1 MKKSILVLSML
12 IGFSAI
18 IFNSCSKSDTP
29 ATPVVT
35 VAPPAVAGS
44 WSRSNGTAIFSLVL
58 NNDYSYSSSMSG
70 APIESGTY
78 AIADTSITFNSTAGS
93 SGCIGKPGKYGYTI
107 IGTVLRFKMMS
118 DSCVARY
125 AGVIPGDWNK
135 K

>member
-18 IFNSCSKSDTP
+18 IFNSCSKSDTS

-35 VAPPAVAGS
+35 VTPPAVAGS
-44 WSRSNGTAIFSLVL
+44 WSRTNGTSIFSLLL
-58 NNDYSYSSSMSG
+58 NSDYTYSSTMSG
-70 APIESGTY
+70 APIESGTFVV
-78 AIADTSITFNSTAGS
+78 ADTSVTFNSTSGS
-93 SGCIGKPGKYGYTI
+93 CIGKPGKYSYTI
-107 IGTVLRFKMMS
+107 VGTVLKFKLMS
-118 DSCVARY
+118 DSCATRY